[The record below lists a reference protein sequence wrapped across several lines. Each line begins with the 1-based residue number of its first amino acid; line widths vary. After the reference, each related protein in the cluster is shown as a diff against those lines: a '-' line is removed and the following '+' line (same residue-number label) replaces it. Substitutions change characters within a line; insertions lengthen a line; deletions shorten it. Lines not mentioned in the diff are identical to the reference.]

1 MPAWEN
7 GGVSIL
13 LDLLLV
19 LLFVLIGGVFAAT
32 EMALV
37 SLRESQIRQLA
48 RGGKAARTVASL
60 ARDSGRF
67 LSAVQIGV
75 TFAGFLSSAFGA
87 STIAPQV
94 SPILIDWGIPEP
106 AADAISLVA
115 ITLLVSYFS
124 LVLGELVPKRIAMQ
138 KAASVSLA
146 VAPPLNVF
154 AKLMTP
160 LIWIVN
166 SSSNLLL
173 RLFGFDPDARNEEMS
188 NDEVREMVTS
198 HEGFA
203 DEDRK
208 LVADVFDANDMLVG
222 EVMRHRSDIVA
233 FEASNTVN
241 QIAEA
246 VVDQPYSRYPVYAGD
261 IDSIVGFVHVR
272 DILQHAASG
281 NGDKPVSAVLRRI
294 GYFPSTVRVPD
305 AMRQLRATA
314 THIAVVVDEYGGTDG
329 IVTLEDLLEE
339 LVGEIW
345 DEYDHVEQRET
356 MRLHESRTF
365 DGSMNLEDFAEATG
379 IHLDEGP
386 YETIAGW
393 MLAQLGRIAR
403 ADDVVP
409 IQPEQTEDREDD
421 VSARGIRYQLEVT
434 ELNGIRISEV
444 QLRKTATGSDGDRDA
459 TDPGAERETS

>member
-1 MPAWEN
+1 M
-7 GGVSIL
+7 SIL

-19 LLFVLIGGVFAAT
+19 LLFVLIGGIFAAT

-37 SLRESQIRQLA
+37 SLRESQIKQFE
-48 RGGKAARTVASL
+48 RGNKAARTVASL

-94 SPILIDWGIPEP
+94 SPVLVGWGMAPG
-106 AADAISLVA
+106 AADAIALVA

-138 KAASVSLA
+138 KAATVSLA
-146 VAPPLNVF
+146 VAPPLNIF

-173 RLFGFDPDARNEEMS
+173 RILGFDPNARTEEMS
-188 NDEVREMVTS
+188 NEEVREIVTT
-198 HEGFA
+198 HEGLGD
-203 DEDRK
+203 DERK
-208 LVADVFDANDMLVG
+208 LLADVFDANDMLVV

-233 FEASNTVN
+233 FEASSTVTEV
-241 QIAEA
+241 AEGL
-246 VVDQPYSRYPVYAGD
+246 VDQPYSRYPVFDGD
-261 IDSIVGFVHVR
+261 IDNIIGFVHVR

-281 NGDKPVSAVLRRI
+281 HGDSVISSLMRKIA
-294 GYFPSTVRVPD
+294 YFPSTVRVPD

-314 THIAVVVDEYGGTDG
+314 THIGVVIDEYGGTDG

-345 DEYDHVEQRET
+345 DEYDSVERRAIL
-356 MRLHESRTF
+356 RLHESRSF

-379 IHLDEGP
+379 IHLPEGS

-393 MLAQLGRIAR
+393 MLDQLGRLAR
-403 ADDVVP
+403 ADDIVP
-409 IQPEQTEDREDD
+409 IEPDQTEDYEDD
-421 VSARGIRYQLEVT
+421 LTSNGVRYQLEVAQ
-434 ELNGIRISEV
+434 LNGNRIAEV
-444 QLRKTATGSDGDRDA
+444 KLRKTVADADDREGLE
-459 TDPGAERETS
+459 PETESETP

>member
-1 MPAWEN
+1 M
-7 GGVSIL
+7 SIF

-19 LLFVLIGGVFAAT
+19 LLFVLIGGIFAAT

-37 SLRESQIRQLA
+37 SLRETQIRQFE
-48 RGGKAARTVASL
+48 RGKKSARTVAKL

-94 SPILIDWGIPEP
+94 SPVLMRWGIPEG
-106 AADAISLVA
+106 AASAVALVA
-115 ITLLVSYFS
+115 ITLLVSYLS

-138 KAASVSLA
+138 KAAQVSLR
-146 VAPPLNVF
+146 VAPSLNIF

-160 LIWIVN
+160 LIWVVN

-173 RLFGFDPDARNEEMS
+173 RLLGFDPNARNEMMS
-188 NDEVREMVTS
+188 NEEVREIVTS

-203 DEDRK
+203 DADRK
-208 LVADVFDANDMLVG
+208 LVTDVFDANDMLVV

-233 FEASNTVN
+233 FEAADTVN
-241 QIAEA
+241 EVAEG
-246 VVDQPYSRYPVYAGD
+246 VVDQPYSRYPVYEGD
-261 IDSIVGFVHVR
+261 IDNIVGFVHVR

-281 NGDKPVSAVLRRI
+281 NGEKPISAVLREI
-294 GYFPSTVRVPD
+294 GYFPASVRVPD

-329 IVTLEDLLEE
+329 MVTLEDLLEE

-345 DEYDHVEQRET
+345 DEYDDAEQRET

-365 DGSMNLEDFAEATG
+365 DGSTNLEDFAEATG
-379 IHLDEGP
+379 IHLIEGP
-386 YETIAGW
+386 YETVAGW

-403 ADDVVP
+403 SDDVVR
-409 IQPEQTEDREDD
+409 IHPEQTDDHEDD
-421 VSARGIRYQLEVT
+421 VSANGIRYQLEVT
-434 ELNGIRISEV
+434 ELNGNRISAV
-444 QLRKTATGSDGDRDA
+444 RLRKTAAEADQAEADRADA
-459 TDPGAERETS
+459 ADASARPSAE